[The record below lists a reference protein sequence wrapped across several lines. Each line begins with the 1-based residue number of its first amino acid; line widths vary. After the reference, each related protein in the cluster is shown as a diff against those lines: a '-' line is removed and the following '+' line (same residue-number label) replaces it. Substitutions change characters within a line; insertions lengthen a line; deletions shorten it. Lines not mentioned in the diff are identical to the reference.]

1 MSSTLNFHEG
11 FLSVSFSCL
20 VNDMTES
27 EVADL
32 SHSVL
37 ILVFRS
43 LQENILQL
51 HICVY
56 DSLRMDILK
65 ALEDVLSKGL
75 HFVFILD
82 WVEVLQGKRFY
93 LRQESSWTSS
103 HLYQR
108 VPYTWRI
115 LSQIQNI
122 RRARPRF
129 RDTWQSALRTL
140 SKRIG
145 WLSR

>member
-20 VNDMTES
+20 VNDMAES

-32 SHSVL
+32 GHSVL

-56 DSLRMDILK
+56 DSLRVDILK

-82 WVEVLQGKRFY
+82 WVEVLQGKLFIYVENLLGQVVTSISEFHIHGVFCIRF
-93 LRQESSWTSS
+93 
-103 HLYQR
+103 
-108 VPYTWRI
+108 RI
-115 LSQIQNI
+115 LVELYHVLVTHG
-122 RRARPRF
+122 RVHC
-129 RDTWQSALRTL
+129 ALFL
-140 SKRIG
+140 SE
-145 WLSR
+145 LDS